1 MGRVYQSWIDFCPVI
16 YKKIGRETKL
26 NVLFPYMDF
35 LTSSY
40 GSQKN
45 LNKQIWPLLKQ
56 IYV

>member
-45 LNKQIWPLLKQ
+45 LNIKIWPL
-56 IYV
+56 